1 MTFLFDRRQFNH
13 VSAEAL
19 FHGAVILLYAMRD
32 VQRQN

>member
-13 VSAEAL
+13 VSAETR
-19 FHGAVILLYAMRD
+19 FRGAVILLYAMRD